1 MLKTIVFPSHY
12 FDRRIRR
19 PMPTAANVNY
29 PGDII
34 MNGNEREKKCGECAC
49 ARYRFVARRSHLS
62 FEAKENSGENIFP
75 FIITQVVVGNRPV
88 ATFAI
93 IIIYRVDKETNES

>member
-1 MLKTIVFPSHY
+1 V
-12 FDRRIRR
+12 
-19 PMPTAANVNY
+19 PTAANVNY

-34 MNGNEREKKCGECAC
+34 MNGNEREKKCAVEVRALGTVSLRAG
-49 ARYRFVARRSHLS
+49 AHLS